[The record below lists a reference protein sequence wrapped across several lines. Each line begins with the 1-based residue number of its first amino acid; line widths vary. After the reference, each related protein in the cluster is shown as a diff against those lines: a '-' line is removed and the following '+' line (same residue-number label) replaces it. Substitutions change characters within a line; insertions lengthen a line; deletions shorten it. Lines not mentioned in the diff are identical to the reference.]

1 MEIEETEID
10 GDRGDRREEIDGNRG
25 QKTDTGT
32 CPVELDFRVAGVT

>member
-10 GDRGDRREEIDGNRG
+10 GDRG

-32 CPVELDFRVAGVT
+32 CLVELDFRVAGVT